1 MSNSY
6 HSTRDLC
13 ARYRCSTRTLF
24 RRMKREPNPFPVPCL
39 QHAGSF
45 NLWDA
50 VEVAAWEQR
59 ERERTRAQATR
70 RIEESIET

>member
-1 MSNSY
+1 MSMSY

-13 ARYRCSTRTLF
+13 LRYRCSARTLF
-24 RRMKREPNPFPVPCL
+24 RRMKRATNPFPLPCI

-50 VEVAAWEQR
+50 AEVAAWERR
-59 ERERTRAQATR
+59 ERDETRARFAGFVEGR
-70 RIEESIET
+70 AAL

>member
-1 MSNSY
+1 MSMSY

-13 ARYRCSTRTLF
+13 LRYRCSARTLF
-24 RRMKREPNPFPVPCL
+24 RRMKRDANPFPQPCI

-50 VEVAAWEQR
+50 TDVADWEQR
-59 ERERTRAQATR
+59 ERERTRSRA
-70 RIEESIET
+70 IGLLEEGVVA